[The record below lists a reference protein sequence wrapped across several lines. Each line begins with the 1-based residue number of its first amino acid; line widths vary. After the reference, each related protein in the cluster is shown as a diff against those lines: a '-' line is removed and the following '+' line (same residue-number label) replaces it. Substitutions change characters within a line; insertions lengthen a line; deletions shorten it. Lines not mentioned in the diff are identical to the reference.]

1 MKPDTVGTKAML
13 IEPAS
18 DKSVGAMLRE
28 WRGRRRLSQLE
39 LAGDAEIS
47 TRHLSFIETSRARP
61 SREVIARL
69 SDCLDIPIGER
80 NSLLLAAGFAPVYTA
95 IPLDAPAMQPISAI
109 LQAILETIAPAIIVD
124 RYWNLVDMNRSVEL
138 LIRGTANHLLA
149 APANALRIAIHPEG
163 MAPRIRN
170 YAEWRDHLL
179 DRLRREARATGD
191 PKLLE
196 LLSELGELSED
207 DNDGDERRP
216 QLAVPLRLLH
226 EGQELEFISTIAT
239 FGTPVDVTVSQL
251 MIETF
256 YPANQA
262 ARTVLANHAERA

>member
-1 MKPDTVGTKAML
+1 ML

-39 LAGDAEIS
+39 LAGDADIS

-61 SREVIARL
+61 SRDVIVRL
-69 SDCLDIPIGER
+69 SECLEIPIGER
-80 NSLLLAAGFAPVYTA
+80 NSLLLAAGFAPIYTA
-95 IPLDAPAMQPISAI
+95 IPLNAPAMQPISAI
-109 LQAILETIAPAIIVD
+109 LQAILETTAPTIIVD

-149 APANALRIAIHPEG
+149 APANALRIAIHPDG

-179 DRLRREARATGD
+179 LRLRREARSTGD
-191 PKLLE
+191 PKLLD

-207 DNDGDERRP
+207 DGDDERRP

-256 YPANQA
+256 YPANEA
-262 ARTVLANHAERA
+262 ARTVLADHAKRA